1 MQGVAG
7 PPMGSARHMLRW
19 SKGNSDSKTAVGAP
33 PQETPSATAQRAP
46 STMNTSGEPSAPG
59 APNLSQLLLSEGQVT
74 REQMELAMEKQRQT
88 GRFIGEI
95 LIEDRVIE
103 ENTLI
108 SFLAKHCRI
117 PHLSLLDYLIDKEI
131 VSLVPKEICLRY
143 RLLPIDRLGKN
154 LTVAMVNPLDTE
166 ALTRVREACPELRIK
181 PILCAYKHFE
191 LVTEKLFREGT
202 SGGAPM
208 MSASS
213 FGLRLTPE
221 EKARVDIQRKEF
233 LAEQQ
238 TEQAAQA
245 AAPVTEPAAP
255 QPEPVIADVPLDA
268 GLTPE
273 PEPEPVAPAEL
284 VAPEAVFESSAAAA
298 PELLTTPA
306 EPHVGSDSMFNSI
319 FSSGQDDV
327 EAQVET
333 SAPSAAS
340 PASDGGMSAL
350 MQEMATV
357 MMDSMRDTYGV
368 LARRMDLFH
377 KLDGESVA
385 KIFARGISEELDE
398 GDIIFNKGDE
408 GDCLYVIL
416 GGAVEIF
423 DGDRVMARLER
434 GALFGEMALISQE
447 PRSAGARAAES
458 TSLLALSLDTIYNVM
473 PREVSLQLLVNIIVT
488 LSSRLRTANES
499 V

>member
-1 MQGVAG
+1 
-7 PPMGSARHMLRW
+7 MLRW
-19 SKGNSDSKTAVGAP
+19 SKGNSETKTAVAAP
-33 PQETPSATAQRAP
+33 PQESPSATAQRAP
-46 STMNTSGEPSAPG
+46 STMNTSGEPGAPG

-74 REQMELAMEKQRQT
+74 REQMELAIEKQRQT

-191 LVTEKLFREGT
+191 LVTEKLFREG
-202 SGGAPM
+202 SGGGAPM

-221 EKARVDIQRKEF
+221 EKARVDVQRKEF

-238 TEQAAQA
+238 MEQAAQA
-245 AAPVTEPAAP
+245 AAVTQPV
-255 QPEPVIADVPLDA
+255 VNDA
-268 GLTPE
+268 LPDTALQPE
-273 PEPEPVAPAEL
+273 PEPEPQPEPEPAPVEEL
-284 VAPEAVFESSAAAA
+284 VAAEAVFETPAAE
-298 PELLTTPA
+298 PELLTTPS

-319 FSSGQDDV
+319 FSSGQDDLETRV
-327 EAQVET
+327 EAP
-333 SAPSAAS
+333 APDAAP
-340 PASDGGMSAL
+340 PADDGGMSAL

-416 GGAVEIF
+416 GGTVEIF

-434 GALFGEMALISQE
+434 GALFGEMALISRE